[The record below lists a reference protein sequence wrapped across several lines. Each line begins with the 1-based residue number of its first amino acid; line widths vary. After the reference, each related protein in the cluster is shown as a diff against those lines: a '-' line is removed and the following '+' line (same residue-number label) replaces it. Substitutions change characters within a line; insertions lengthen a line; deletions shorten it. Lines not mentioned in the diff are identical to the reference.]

1 MAELNPQIALSGL
14 LINRI
19 DENAKQQRY
28 QMNQRA
34 MRQEDERKRGL
45 ADLLPQAAQGNQQA
59 IDQLYSVDPDVALKM
74 DDRQREMAKGKV
86 ADLSAAVRWADTPEK
101 WQYVQQHYGQEGI
114 DLSPYQ
120 FQDREKSMVA
130 LGQLGSYLDGA
141 PKGTALQQNYEF
153 LKQQNP
159 QLGEQYL
166 RNQAEGSP
174 LIASNG
180 DGTFTIIPRG
190 YGTAPAP
197 QQGGMPRVNS
207 PDEAAKLP
215 PGSQF
220 IMPDGRIGTVPGGPT
235 PSASGG
241 FPEGY

>member
-1 MAELNPQIALSGL
+1 MAELNASIPLSGL
-14 LINRI
+14 LINRN

-34 MRQEDERKRGL
+34 MQQEDERKRGL

-74 DDRQREMAKGKV
+74 DDRQREMAKAKV

-197 QQGGMPRVNS
+197 GGSSVPPQAVEYLKAHPELAPQFDQKYGS
-207 PDEAAKLP
+207 GAAQRAL
-215 PGSQF
+215 
-220 IMPDGRIGTVPGGPT
+220 GGQMGAGP
-235 PSASGG
+235 SGG
-241 FPEGY
+241 FL